1 MQSVKTGKEHQN
13 RVKRYIIIFM
23 AAWTVALAALLAWDL
38 STHEE
43 HALIEAQGRAE
54 AIFHNDVEYRRWN
67 ASHGG
72 VYVPVTEKTPPSPY
86 LSHIPDRD
94 VTTTDGKQLTLINPA
109 YMTRQVH
116 ELMDDIKGGLRGHIT
131 SLDPIR
137 PENRADAW
145 ETVALRAFEGG
156 KSVVATV
163 ETMPNGKSYLRYMRP
178 MVVEKQCLKCHSDH
192 GYEVGDIRGGVSVSV
207 PLESG
212 AMSGRQGEKVEA
224 IIAHG
229 LLWLLGLAGLGFGG
243 RKQMGAIDAIQDSE
257 ERFALAMRGANDGMW
272 DWNLLT
278 NELTFS
284 KRWRSM
290 LGYSEDELEN
300 VIATWERLVHS
311 EDIER
316 AKQNI
321 EDYLGGKTSKY
332 EVEFRMLHKDGH
344 WVDILSRGFAVRGEA
359 DQKYVRFV
367 GTHVDISE
375 RKQAGE
381 ALRQRLDELERFQKA
396 TVKREFRIKEL
407 RDEIAALKKD
417 VDIDGDKGS

>member
-1 MQSVKTGKEHQN
+1 MQSVKTGTEHQG
-13 RVKRYIIIFM
+13 RVKRYIFIAM
-23 AAWTVALAALLAWDL
+23 AVWTVTLAMLLIWDL

-43 HALIEAQGRAE
+43 HALIEAQSLAKS
-54 AIFHNDVEYRRWN
+54 IFHNDFQYRRWN
-67 ASHGG
+67 TSHGG
-72 VYVPVTEKTPPSPY
+72 VYVPVTKETPPNPY

-94 VTTTDGKQLTLINPA
+94 LTTTDGKQLTLMNPA

-116 ELMDDIKGGLRGHIT
+116 ELMNEVEGGLRGHIT
-131 SLDPIR
+131 SLNPIR
-137 PENRADAW
+137 PENEADSW
-145 ETVALRAFEGG
+145 ETEAL
-156 KSVVATV
+156 KSFAKGESEVTSV
-163 ETMPNGKSYLRYMRP
+163 ETMADGKPYLRYMHP
-178 MVVEKQCLKCHSDH
+178 MIVEKNCLKCHGDQ
-192 GYEVGDIRGGVSVSV
+192 GYKVGDIRGGVSVSV
-207 PLESG
+207 PLG
-212 AMSGRQGEKVEA
+212 TTAIDGLMGEKVEA
-224 IIAHG
+224 IVGHG
-229 LLWLLGLAGLGFGG
+229 LLWLLGLIGLIFGG
-243 RKQMGAIDAIQDSE
+243 RKQMGAIKVIQDSE

-344 WVDILSRGFAVRGEA
+344 WVDIFSRGFAVRRES
-359 DQKYVRFV
+359 DQQYIRFV
-367 GTHVDISE
+367 GTHVDISD
-375 RKQAGE
+375 RKQADE
-381 ALRQRLDELERFQKA
+381 KLRQRLDELERFQRA

-407 RDEIAALKKD
+407 RDEIAVLKRGVD
-417 VDIDGDKGS
+417 VVGDKGN